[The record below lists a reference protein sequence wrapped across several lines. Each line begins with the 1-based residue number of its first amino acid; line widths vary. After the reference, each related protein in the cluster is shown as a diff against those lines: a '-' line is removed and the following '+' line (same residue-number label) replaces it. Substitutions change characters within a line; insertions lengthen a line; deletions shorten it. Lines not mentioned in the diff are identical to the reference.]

1 MNNESKM
8 YTKQVFKC
16 GICGKE
22 YFNVQDRAN
31 CELNCYKKQQEEAK
45 KAAEVK
51 KLAEKTAR
59 KKEVDDALDKA
70 DGALDKAMQLRNA
83 YIKDYGCYVYDNND
97 VHNEFN
103 IDNYPDLKG
112 LINFLM

>member
-1 MNNESKM
+1 MNNENKM
-8 YTKQVFKC
+8 YAKQVFKC

-51 KLAEKTAR
+51 KLAEKAAR

-70 DGALDKAMQLRNA
+70 TQLRNA

-103 IDNYPDLKG
+103 IDNYPSLKE

>member
-59 KKEVDDALDKA
+59 KKEVD
-70 DGALDKAMQLRNA
+70 GALDKAMQLRNA

>member
-1 MNNESKM
+1 MNNENKM

-22 YFNVQDRAN
+22 YSNVQDRAN

-51 KLAEKTAR
+51 KLAEKAAR

-70 DGALDKAMQLRNA
+70 IQLRNA

-103 IDNYPDLKG
+103 IGNYPSLKE

>member
-1 MNNESKM
+1 M
-8 YTKQVFKC
+8 YAKQVFKC
-16 GICGKE
+16 GICDKE

-51 KLAEKTAR
+51 KLAEKAAR
-59 KKEVDDALDKA
+59 KKEVDD
-70 DGALDKAMQLRNA
+70 ALDKAMQLRNA

-97 VHNEFN
+97 VHNESN
-103 IDNYPDLKG
+103 IDNYPSLKE

>member
-1 MNNESKM
+1 MKIMNNENKM

-22 YFNVQDRAN
+22 YSNVQDRAN

-45 KAAEVK
+45 KAAEAK
-51 KLAEKTAR
+51 KLAEKAAR

-70 DGALDKAMQLRNA
+70 IRLRNA

-103 IDNYPDLKG
+103 IGNYPSLKE

>member
-1 MNNESKM
+1 MNNKNKM

-22 YFNVQDRAN
+22 YFDVQDRAN

-45 KAAEVK
+45 KAAEAK
-51 KLAEKTAR
+51 KLAEKAAR
-59 KKEVDDALDKA
+59 KKEVDD
-70 DGALDKAMQLRNA
+70 ALDKAMQLRNA

-103 IDNYPDLKG
+103 IDNYPSLKE

>member
-1 MNNESKM
+1 MNENKM
-8 YTKQVFKC
+8 YAKQVFKC

-51 KLAEKTAR
+51 KLAEKVAR
-59 KKEVDDALDKA
+59 KKEVDD
-70 DGALDKAMQLRNA
+70 ALDKAMQLRNA

-97 VHNEFN
+97 VHNESN
-103 IDNYPDLKG
+103 IDNYPSLKE

>member
-1 MNNESKM
+1 MNNENKM

-22 YFNVQDRAN
+22 YSNVQDRAN

-45 KAAEVK
+45 KAAEAK
-51 KLAEKTAR
+51 KLAEKAAR
-59 KKEVDDALDKA
+59 KNEVDD
-70 DGALDKAMQLRNA
+70 ALDKAMQLRNA

-97 VHNEFN
+97 VHNEFH
-103 IDNYPDLKG
+103 IDNYPSLKE

>member
-1 MNNESKM
+1 MNNENKI

-22 YFNVQDRAN
+22 YSNVQDRAN

-45 KAAEVK
+45 KAAEAK
-51 KLAEKTAR
+51 KLSEKAAR
-59 KKEVDDALDKA
+59 KKEVDD
-70 DGALDKAMQLRNA
+70 ALDKAMQLRNA

-97 VHNEFN
+97 VHNEFH
-103 IDNYPDLKG
+103 IDNYPSLKE

>member
-1 MNNESKM
+1 MNNENKM

-22 YFNVQDRAN
+22 YSNVQDRAN
-31 CELNCYKKQQEEAK
+31 CELNYYKKQQEEAK
-45 KAAEVK
+45 KAAEAK

-59 KKEVDDALDKA
+59 KKEVDDALN
-70 DGALDKAMQLRNA
+70 KAMQLRNA

-103 IDNYPDLKG
+103 IDNYPSLKE

>member
-1 MNNESKM
+1 MNNENKM

-22 YFNVQDRAN
+22 YSNVQDRAN

-45 KAAEVK
+45 KAAEAK
-51 KLAEKTAR
+51 KLAEKAAR
-59 KKEVDDALDKA
+59 KNEVDD
-70 DGALDKAMQLRNA
+70 ALDKAMQLRNA

-97 VHNEFN
+97 VHNESN
-103 IDNYPDLKG
+103 IDNYPSLKE

>member
-1 MNNESKM
+1 MNENKM
-8 YTKQVFKC
+8 YAKEVFKC

-22 YFNVQDRAN
+22 YFNVHDRAN

-45 KAAEVK
+45 RAAEVK
-51 KLAEKTAR
+51 KLAEKAAR
-59 KKEVDDALDKA
+59 KKEVDD
-70 DGALDKAMQLRNA
+70 ALDKAMQLRNA

-97 VHNEFN
+97 VHNESN
-103 IDNYPDLKG
+103 IDNYPSLKE

>member
-1 MNNESKM
+1 MNENKM
-8 YTKQVFKC
+8 YAKQAFKC

-51 KLAEKTAR
+51 KLAEKAAR
-59 KKEVDDALDKA
+59 KKEVDD
-70 DGALDKAMQLRNA
+70 ALDKAMQLRNA

-103 IDNYPDLKG
+103 IDNYPSLKE